1 MNIFRKS
8 VLPARTRAVVGPGFA
23 ADRAFAH
30 RAYNQIVQAIK
41 GIEKWD
47 ADDDAFMD
55 LFDARI
61 VMLHRQ
67 AARPVPKEVLEKPS
81 EIQAQADELMAE
93 IEDEIARPGDHEPA
107 LDVRPVLPV
116 ARAARPA
123 SHP

>member
-1 MNIFRKS
+1 MNIFRKT

-55 LFDARI
+55 LIDARI

-67 AARPVPKEVLEKPS
+67 AGRPVPRAVAEKSPA
-81 EIQAQADELMAE
+81 IQAQADDLAAQIEAE
-93 IEDEIARPGDHEPA
+93 IVGAE
-107 LDVRPVLPV
+107 LLQDVRPVVSAERV
-116 ARAARPA
+116 AELKDAANG
-123 SHP
+123 